1 MDVSAALPTFVITL
15 REGVEA
21 ALVVGI
27 VLACLKKA
35 AASYLNRFVYFGVV
49 SGILASVLVGFVFSG
64 FLIGLSQ
71 SANPYAPVWE
81 SLLKGGFCLV
91 AIAMLSWML
100 IWMTQQAKS
109 LKGEIETA
117 VSSALNVSEEKAT
130 ADENSISVN
139 TKAGWGVF
147 TLIFIAVLRE
157 GFETVL
163 FIVAKF
169 QEGWSPALGA
179 ALGLAGAVAIGIL
192 LFQGGV
198 RINLRLFFQIMG
210 ILLLLIVS
218 GLVISA
224 LKNIDAAAMMLS
236 QVNPQF
242 SDLCFSSQS
251 CVLGPM
257 VWDTTD
263 FLPDRQFPGMILKAL
278 FGYRSHLYLAQA
290 VGYILFLL
298 TVGSFYFSSLGGES
312 NKAQTSAVSR
322 Q

>member
-1 MDVSAALPTFVITL
+1 MDFTAALPTFVITL

-35 AASYLNRFVYFGVV
+35 GASDLNRWVY
-49 SGILASVLVGFVFSG
+49 SGTIAGIAASVLVGWLFSG
-64 FLIGLSQ
+64 ILFALGQ
-71 SANPYAPVWE
+71 SDRPYSPVWE
-81 SLLKGGFCLV
+81 PLVKVGFCLV
-91 AIAMLSWML
+91 AISMLSWML
-100 IWMTQQAKS
+100 IWMSRQAKS

-117 VSSALNVSEEKAT
+117 VSSAVKGSQ
-130 ADENSISVN
+130 ENSTQAEVN
-139 TKAGWGVF
+139 KGTWGVF

-169 QEGWSPALGA
+169 QEGWAPAIGA
-179 ALGLAGAVAIGIL
+179 LLGLVGAVAIGVL

-198 RINLRLFFQIMG
+198 RINLRIFFKLMG

-218 GLVISA
+218 GLTTSA
-224 LKNIDAAAMMLS
+224 FKNLDAAEMMLS

-242 SDLCFSSQS
+242 SDLCFSSNS

-257 VWDTTD
+257 VWDTTE
-263 FLPDRQFPGMILKAL
+263 FLSDKQFPGIILKAL

-290 VGYILFLL
+290 VGYVLFLV
-298 TVGSFYFSSLGGES
+298 TVGGLYFSSFSGDGI
-312 NKAQTSAVSR
+312 KPQTTAVSR
-322 Q
+322 QQ

>member
-1 MDVSAALPTFVITL
+1 MDFSAALPTFVITL

-35 AASYLNRFVYFGVV
+35 QASDLNPWVYSGVV
-49 SGILASVLVGFVFSG
+49 SGIVVSALVGWLFSG
-64 FLIGLSQ
+64 ILFALSQ
-71 SANPYAPVWE
+71 SDHLYAPVVE
-81 SLLKGGFCLV
+81 SLLKAGFCLV

-100 IWMTQQAKS
+100 IWMTKQAKA

-117 VSSALNVSEEKAT
+117 VSSAIQSPRSAQDSSQFGINQPA
-130 ADENSISVN
+130 A
-139 TKAGWGVF
+139 WGIF

-163 FIVAKF
+163 FIVAQF
-169 QEGWSPALGA
+169 QQGWTPAIGALLGLLGA
-179 ALGLAGAVAIGIL
+179 VLIGVL

-198 RINLRLFFQIMG
+198 RINLRLFFQLMG

-224 LKNIDAAAMMLS
+224 LKNVDNAAMILSEIDAR
-236 QVNPQF
+236 F
-242 SDLCFSSQS
+242 SDLCFSGSGS
-251 CVLGPM
+251 CLLGPM
-257 VWDTTD
+257 VWDTSE
-263 FLPDRQFPGMILKAL
+263 FLSDRQFPGMILKAL

-290 VGYILFLL
+290 VGYMVFLF
-298 TVGSFYFSSLGGES
+298 TVGSFYFSSLGGERS
-312 NKAQTSAVSR
+312 KSQTSAVSR

>member
-1 MDVSAALPTFVITL
+1 MDFSAALPTFVITL

-35 AASYLNRFVYFGVV
+35 QASDLNPWVYSGVV
-49 SGILASVLVGFVFSG
+49 SGVMVSALVGWLFSG
-64 FLIGLSQ
+64 ILFALSQ
-71 SANPYAPVWE
+71 SEQLYAPVVE
-81 SLLKGGFCLV
+81 SLLKAGFCLV

-117 VSSALNVSEEKAT
+117 VSSAIAVPALTSGLKSGLT
-130 ADENSISVN
+130 HGQ
-139 TKAGWGVF
+139 AGWGIF

-163 FIVAKF
+163 FIVAQF
-169 QEGWSPALGA
+169 QQGWTPAIGALLGLLGA
-179 ALGLAGAVAIGIL
+179 VVIGFL

-198 RINLRLFFQIMG
+198 RINLRLFFQLMG

-224 LKNIDAAAMMLS
+224 LKNIDNAAMILS
-236 QVNPQF
+236 EIDARF
-242 SDLCFSSQS
+242 SDLCFSASGS

-257 VWDTTD
+257 VWDTSE
-263 FLPDRQFPGMILKAL
+263 FLSDRQFPGMILKAL

-290 VGYILFLL
+290 VGYVVFLF
-298 TVGSFYFSSLGGES
+298 TVGIFYFSSLGGERRFNIS
-312 NKAQTSAVSR
+312 LGLKLR